1 MQENKFK
8 YDVAFSFLA
17 DDEELVIQ
25 INDLIQ
31 DRVNTFL
38 YSRKQGEIA
47 GTDGEKTFNR
57 VFGSE
62 AIIVFVLYRNGW
74 GKTPWT
80 RIEETAIRNRAF
92 EEGYDFV
99 IFAPLDK
106 PPNAPK
112 WLPKNR
118 IWIGLDRWGI
128 EGVATV
134 IEARI
139 QEVGGSPREETVE
152 DHASRIGRAIA
163 AEKKKLVFLHS
174 ENGVKAANAAVKE
187 LFDEFERIVKKLSDT
202 EDSISLQIET
212 TREQCAIY
220 SGNFT
225 LFFHWSLSFSNTL
238 QSSAFY
244 VNLWK
249 GYISVRG
256 RSSFPREKP
265 QQLKEIE
272 FNFDQTGSGKAA
284 WRELRGQKQLFSNDQ
299 LAKFAITLLL
309 DKIRATHLKNV

>member
-1 MQENKFK
+1 MQDNKFK

-17 DDEELVIQ
+17 EDEELVTQ

-31 DRVNTFL
+31 DRVSTFL

-47 GTDGEKTFNR
+47 GTDGEQTFNR

-62 AIIVFVLYRNGW
+62 ARIVFVLYRNGW
-74 GKTPWT
+74 GETPWT

-99 IFAPLDK
+99 IFVPLDK
-106 PPNAPK
+106 PPDVPK

-118 IWIGLDRWGI
+118 IWVGLDRWGI

-152 DHASRIGRAIA
+152 DRASRLGRAIA
-163 AEKKKLVFLHS
+163 AEKKKQAFLHS
-174 ENGVKAANAAVKE
+174 NSGVKAANTAVKN
-187 LFDEFERIVKKLSDT
+187 LFVEFERVVKKLA
-202 EDSISLQIET
+202 DSENGVNLQIET

-220 SGNFT
+220 GGNFT
-225 LFFHWSLSFSNTL
+225 LSFHWSLSFSNTL

-244 VNLWK
+244 VSLWK
-249 GYISVRG
+249 GSVPVRG
-256 RSSFPREKP
+256 RSFFPREKP
-265 QQLKEIE
+265 RKLKEIE

-284 WRELRGQKQLFSNDQ
+284 WRELRGQKRLFSNDQ

-309 DKIRATHLKNV
+309 DKIRETQLKNV

>member
-1 MQENKFK
+1 MQDNKFK

-17 DDEELVIQ
+17 EDEELVNQ

-47 GTDGEKTFNR
+47 GTDGEQTFNR

-62 AIIVFVLYRNGW
+62 ARVVFVLYRNGW

-80 RIEETAIRNRAF
+80 RIEQTAIRNRAF

-106 PPNAPK
+106 PPNVPK

-118 IWIGLDRWGI
+118 IWVGFDRWGI

-134 IEARI
+134 IEARV

-152 DHASRIGRAIA
+152 NRASRLGRAIA
-163 AEKKKLVFLHS
+163 AEKSKQAFLNS
-174 ENGVKAANAAVKE
+174 ENGVNAANMAVRE
-187 LFDEFERIVKKLSDT
+187 LFTKFERVVNKISDS
-202 EDSISLQIET
+202 EDSVNLQIKT

-220 SGNFT
+220 GGNFT
-225 LFFHWSLSFSNTL
+225 LFLHWSLSFSNTL

-244 VNLWK
+244 VILWK
-249 GYISVRG
+249 GLVPVRG
-256 RSSFPREKP
+256 RSFFPTEKP
-265 QQLKEIE
+265 RQLKEIE
-272 FNFDQTGSGKAA
+272 FNFDQTGVGKAA
-284 WRELRGQKQLFSNDQ
+284 WRELLGQNKLFSNEQ
-299 LAKFAITLLL
+299 LVKFAITLLL
-309 DKIRATHLKNV
+309 DKIRETHLKGV

>member
-1 MQENKFK
+1 MKDNRFK
-8 YDVAFSFLA
+8 YDVAFSFIA
-17 DDEELVIQ
+17 EDEELVTQ

-47 GTDGEKTFNR
+47 GTDGEQTFNR

-62 AIIVFVLYRNGW
+62 ARIVFVLYRNGW
-74 GKTPWT
+74 GETPWT

-106 PPNAPK
+106 PQNVPK

-118 IWIGLDRWGI
+118 IWVGIDRWGI
-128 EGVATV
+128 EGAATV

-152 DHASRIGRAIA
+152 DRASRIGRAIA
-163 AEKKKLVFLHS
+163 AEKRKQAFLYS
-174 ENGVKAANAAVKE
+174 ESGVKAANTAIRN
-187 LFDEFERIVKKLSDT
+187 LFSDFERVIKNLSDS
-202 EDSISLQIET
+202 ENSVKLQTET

-220 SGNFT
+220 GSNFT
-225 LFFHWSLSFSNTL
+225 VFFHWSLSFSNTL
-238 QSSAFY
+238 KSSALY
-244 VNLWK
+244 ISLWK
-249 GYISVRG
+249 GSVPVRG
-256 RSSFPREKP
+256 RSFFPREKP
-265 QQLKEIE
+265 RRLREVE
-272 FNFDQTGSGKAA
+272 FNFDQTSSGQEA
-284 WRELRGQKQLFSNDQ
+284 WRELHGQKRLFSNDQ
-299 LAKFAITLLL
+299 LGKFAITLLL
-309 DKIRATHLKNV
+309 DKIRETQLKNL

>member
-1 MQENKFK
+1 MQDRKFK

-17 DDEELVIQ
+17 EDEGFVDQ
-25 INDLIQ
+25 INELIQ
-31 DRVNTFL
+31 DRVDTFV
-38 YSRKQGEIA
+38 YSRRQGEIA
-47 GTDGEKTFNR
+47 GTDGELTFNR

-62 AIIVFVLYRNGW
+62 ARIVFVLYRNGW
-74 GKTPWT
+74 GQTPWT

-106 PPNAPK
+106 QLHVPK

-118 IWIGLDRWGI
+118 IWVGLDRWGI
-128 EGVATV
+128 EGAATV

-152 DHASRIGRAIA
+152 DRASRIGRAIA
-163 AEKKKLVFLHS
+163 AEKRKQAFLHS
-174 ENGVKAANAAVKE
+174 EGGVKAANTAVKD
-187 LFDEFERIVKKLSDT
+187 LFSEFERVVKKLADS
-202 EDSISLQIET
+202 EDSINLQIET
-212 TREQCAIY
+212 TGKECAIY
-220 SGNFT
+220 GSNFT

-244 VNLWK
+244 INLWK
-249 GYISVRG
+249 GSVPIRG
-256 RSSFPREKP
+256 RSFFPREKP
-265 QQLKEIE
+265 RRLKEIE
-272 FNFDQTGSGKAA
+272 FSFDQTGSGKAA
-284 WRELRGQKQLFSNDQ
+284 WQELHGQKRLFSNDQ

-309 DKIRATHLKNV
+309 DKIRETQLKNL

>member
-1 MQENKFK
+1 MQENEFK

-17 DDEELVIQ
+17 EDEELVTQ

-31 DRVNTFL
+31 GRINTFL

-47 GTDGEKTFNR
+47 GTDGEQTFNR
-57 VFGSE
+57 VFASE
-62 AIIVFVLYRNGW
+62 ARVVFVLYRNGW

-106 PPNAPK
+106 PPNVPK

-118 IWIGLDRWGI
+118 IWVGLDRWGI

-134 IEARI
+134 IEARV

-152 DHASRIGRAIA
+152 DRASRLGRAIA
-163 AEKKKLVFLHS
+163 GEEKKQAFLKS
-174 ENGVKAANAAVKE
+174 EDGVKAANTAVKD
-187 LFDEFERIVKKLSDT
+187 LFDELERVVKKLCDS
-202 EDSISLQIET
+202 EDNLNLKIET

-220 SGNFT
+220 GGNFT
-225 LFFHWSLSFSNTL
+225 LFFHWSLSFPNTL

-244 VNLWK
+244 VNL
-249 GYISVRG
+249 
-256 RSSFPREKP
+256 
-265 QQLKEIE
+265 
-272 FNFDQTGSGKAA
+272 T
-284 WRELRGQKQLFSNDQ
+284 
-299 LAKFAITLLL
+299 
-309 DKIRATHLKNV
+309 